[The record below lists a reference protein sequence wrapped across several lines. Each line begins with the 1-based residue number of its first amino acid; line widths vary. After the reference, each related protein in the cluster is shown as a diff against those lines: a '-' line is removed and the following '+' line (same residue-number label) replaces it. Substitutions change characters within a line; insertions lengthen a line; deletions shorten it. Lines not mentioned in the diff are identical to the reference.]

1 MKHSL
6 IKLLF
11 YIHFIGGATELYSQN
26 KCESVF
32 IYVRNY
38 SSSFRIEY
46 YDSSFNII
54 PKKFEN
60 TSVDTLS
67 LNQCYHSSIGG
78 FGSLLNPKSQF
89 GLITMPHDTI
99 SIVISSSGIPKI
111 TLLNHG
117 MIYDLRNKEQQLI
130 GVIDEHYISKIN
142 TLLKRNRAMEAIEV
156 YNIGFKQR
164 KDSIKKIFY
173 EEKYKSYLDLKLLL
187 LELQR
192 RSLILNINITNNLL
206 TKDDIFN
213 YFRDSIVR
221 FSIDSKIEQLPNTY
235 NIIGSGMQR
244 ITKKF
249 KDDFTY
255 LFWYKFIINNTFSQN
270 LAKKLIIYYIKKSE
284 NISIYDSLSND
295 VCQHYGG
302 DDLKRV
308 LLKYRNLK
316 YLNNSNL
323 NSSSL
328 LTLNNSITNLDTIL
342 LSNRG
347 KYIYIDFW
355 ASWCAPCIAEMPKS
369 KALSD
374 KYHNKI
380 SFIYFSI
387 DNDIEPWLM
396 SIKRLKIERF
406 KNFLLSDGIF
416 IINGKKYP
424 ITSIPRYMLID
435 LDGNLIEDNA
445 PRPSSKEIQEIFNKL
460 K

>member
-1 MKHSL
+1 
-6 IKLLF
+6 
-11 YIHFIGGATELYSQN
+11 
-26 KCESVF
+26 
-32 IYVRNY
+32 
-38 SSSFRIEY
+38 
-46 YDSSFNII
+46 
-54 PKKFEN
+54 
-60 TSVDTLS
+60 
-67 LNQCYHSSIGG
+67 
-78 FGSLLNPKSQF
+78 
-89 GLITMPHDTI
+89 MPHDTI

>member
-1 MKHSL
+1 L
-6 IKLLF
+6 
-11 YIHFIGGATELYSQN
+11 
-26 KCESVF
+26 
-32 IYVRNY
+32 
-38 SSSFRIEY
+38 
-46 YDSSFNII
+46 FNIL

-60 TSVDTLS
+60 TSVDTLNLTQS
-67 LNQCYHSSIGG
+67 YYSSVGG
-78 FGSLLNPKSQF
+78 FASLLNPKSQF
-89 GLITMPHDTI
+89 GLITMPCDTI

-111 TLLNHG
+111 TLLNKG
-117 MIYDLRNKEQQLI
+117 MFYDLRNKEQQLI
-130 GVIDEHYISKIN
+130 GVIDEHYISEIN
-142 TLLKRNRAMEAIEV
+142 NLLKRNRAMEAIEV

-173 EEKYKSYLDLKLLL
+173 EEKHKSYLDLKLLL

-221 FSIDSKIEQLPNTY
+221 FSIDAKIEQLPNTY
-235 NIIGSGMQR
+235 NIIGSGMQK

-249 KDDFTY
+249 QDDFTY
-255 LFWYKFIINNTFSQN
+255 LFWYKFIVNNTFSQN

-284 NISIYDSLSND
+284 NISIYDSLSTF
-295 VCQHYGG
+295 VYQHYGG

-316 YLNNSNL
+316 YLNTSNL

-328 LTLNNSITNLDTIL
+328 IGINNRITNLDTIL
-342 LSNRG
+342 LNNRG

-355 ASWCAPCIAEMPKS
+355 ASWCAPCIAEMPTS

-374 KYHNKI
+374 KYHSKI
-380 SFIYFSI
+380 SFIYLSI
-387 DNDIEPWLM
+387 DNDTEPWLM
-396 SIKRLKIERF
+396 SIKRLKIEKF

-416 IINGKKYP
+416 IINSKKYP

-435 LDGNLIEDNA
+435 SDGNLIEDNA
-445 PRPSSKEIQEIFNKL
+445 PRPSSKEIQVIFNKL